1 MLRVRPVLAALALS
15 LAAAS
20 AYPRDASAIIVE
32 RVVAVV
38 GDRPILLSELE
49 TRTRPFRLQI
59 LQKVPAGPQ
68 RSAAQD
74 QINREMLQKM
84 IDEELEQQAAERA
97 HISVTTEEIDNAF
110 KNIAASQNVSLP
122 DLFREAR
129 TRSGLSEQEYRDEIR
144 RQILEG
150 KMLQLRV
157 KGRIRITE
165 EDVRQRCDR
174 AIKEEKKVR
183 EYHPAWIVLRV
194 MPGSSPASEVERT
207 QLAKQIVARARGGED
222 FATLVKAYSDDSS
235 TKENGGDLGVRAP
248 RESPNAQQ
256 GRRPV
261 LGKEFEDELMKL
273 EPGQVADP
281 IRAGE
286 GIVVLKLLTRQES
299 RIKSCAEA
307 RQEILAL
314 LQGEQF
320 EHAKR
325 KWIDELKLRTHIDV
339 RL

>member
-1 MLRVRPVLAALALS
+1 MVRVRPVAAALALS
-15 LAAAS
+15 IAAAL
-20 AYPRDASAIIVE
+20 APRDAGAIIVE

-49 TRTRPFRLQI
+49 NRTRPFRLQI

-97 HISVTTEEIDNAF
+97 HLSVTSEEVDNSL
-110 KNIAASQNVSLP
+110 KSIAASQNLALT
-122 DLFREAR
+122 DLLREAR

-165 EDVRQRCDR
+165 EDVNIRCQR
-174 AIKEEKKVR
+174 AIKEERKLR

-194 MPGSSPASEVERT
+194 MPGSSPAAELERG

-222 FATLVKAYSDDSS
+222 FATLVKAYSDDST
-235 TKENGGDLGVRAP
+235 TKEAGGDLGVRAP

-261 LGKEFEDELMKL
+261 LNKEFEDEIMKL
-273 EPGQVADP
+273 EPGGVSDP

-286 GIVVLKLLTRQES
+286 GIVIFKLLTRQDS
-299 RIKSCAEA
+299 QIKSCADA
-307 RQEILAL
+307 RQQIIAL
-314 LQGEQF
+314 LQNEQF

-325 KWIDELKLRTHIDV
+325 KWLDELKLRTHIDV

>member
-1 MLRVRPVLAALALS
+1 MLRVRPVVAALAVS
-15 LAAAS
+15 LAAAL
-20 AYPRDASAIIVE
+20 APHDAHAIIVE

-49 TRTRPFRLQI
+49 NRTRPFRLQI
-59 LQKVPAGPQ
+59 LQKVPAGPW

-84 IDEELEQQAAERA
+84 IDEELELQAAERA
-97 HISVTTEEIDNAF
+97 HVSVTTEEIDNAF
-110 KNIAASQNVSLP
+110 KNIAASQNLSLP

-129 TRSGLSEQEYRDEIR
+129 TRSGLTEVEYREEIR

-157 KGRIRITE
+157 KGRIRVTE
-165 EDVRQRCDR
+165 EDVKQRCDR
-174 AIKEEKKVR
+174 AIKDEKKLR

-194 MPGSSPASEVERT
+194 MPGSSPAAEVERA

-222 FATLVKAYSDDSS
+222 FATLVKIYSDDSS
-235 TKENGGDLGVRAP
+235 TKESGGDLGVRAP

-256 GRRPV
+256 GRRPT
-261 LGKEFEDELMKL
+261 LSKEFEDELVKL

-286 GIVVLKLLTRQES
+286 GIVILKLLTRQEPHF
-299 RIKSCAEA
+299 KTCADA

-325 KWIDELKLRTHIDV
+325 KWLDELKLRTHIDV